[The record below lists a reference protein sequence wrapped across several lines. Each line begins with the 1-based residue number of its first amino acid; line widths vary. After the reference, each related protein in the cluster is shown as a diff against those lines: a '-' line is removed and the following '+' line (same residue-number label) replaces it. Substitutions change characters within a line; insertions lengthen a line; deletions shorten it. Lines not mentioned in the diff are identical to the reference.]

1 MFASDQANRSTFI
14 MSLSIQQVS
23 KLYGNGVKALDKL
36 SLEIGRGMFGLLG
49 PNGAGKSSLMRTV
62 ATLQL
67 PDEGSLHFDD
77 IDIVKEPIALRKQLG
92 YLPQSFGVYPGSSAE
107 TLLNYFAALKGV
119 AAGRARKMKI
129 QEVLELT
136 NLYHARK
143 KAVSSYS
150 GGMRQRFGIAQL
162 LLNNPRLLIVDEPTS
177 GLDPAERGK
186 FLNILREIGTESTVI
201 FSTHLVA
208 DVRELCHELAIV
220 NSGKVLLQQKPS
232 EATNCLNGQVWS
244 CNISKEQLATYEG
257 KHHVLSSTYNEDNTL
272 SIRVYSSV
280 KPSDD
285 FTVAEPKLEDVYFI
299 ALHKAQQ

>member
-1 MFASDQANRSTFI
+1 
-14 MSLSIQQVS
+14 MSLSIQHVS

-67 PDEGSLHFDD
+67 PDEGTLHFDD

-119 AAGRARKMKI
+119 ASGRERKMKI

-143 KAVSSYS
+143 KVVSSYS

-177 GLDPAERGK
+177 GLDPAERSK

-220 NSGKVLLQQKPS
+220 NNGKVLLQQKPS
-232 EATNCLNGQVWS
+232 EATNSLNGQIWS
-244 CNISKEQLATYEG
+244 CNISKEQLPQYEEQ
-257 KHHVLSSTYNEDNTL
+257 HHVLSSTYNEDNTL
-272 SIRVYSSV
+272 SIRVCSSA
-280 KPSDD
+280 KPSDE
-285 FTVAEPKLEDVYFI
+285 FTIAEPRLEDVYFM